1 MEFCRRSATFLL
13 LLLLHCRFLRG
24 QRRAVVY
31 TNLITHV
38 AYCINKIIYNLHC
51 KCPMRECEW
60 DWQGW
65 FNGEK
70 YEYLL
75 SSISIRMRDAW
86 ILYMCGLDAF
96 MPTDFNINLLRRHV
110 ILTTYF
116 VHTIAIV
123 TQHAA
128 AAVMRKNII
137 KCVVVRN
144 GVHIILYRN
153 ARRQA
158 NDQNENKSRNI

>member
-1 MEFCRRSATFLL
+1 
-13 LLLLHCRFLRG
+13 
-24 QRRAVVY
+24 
-31 TNLITHV
+31 
-38 AYCINKIIYNLHC
+38 
-51 KCPMRECEW
+51 MRECEW

-70 YEYLL
+70 YAYLL

-86 ILYMCGLDAF
+86 IYMCGSDPF
-96 MPTDFNINLLRRHV
+96 MPTDLNINLLRRHV

-123 TQHAA
+123 TRHAA

-137 KCVVVRN
+137 KCVV
-144 GVHIILYRN
+144 LY
-153 ARRQA
+153 ATA
-158 NDQNENKSRNI
+158 

>member
-1 MEFCRRSATFLL
+1 
-13 LLLLHCRFLRG
+13 
-24 QRRAVVY
+24 
-31 TNLITHV
+31 
-38 AYCINKIIYNLHC
+38 
-51 KCPMRECEW
+51 
-60 DWQGW
+60 
-65 FNGEK
+65 
-70 YEYLL
+70 
-75 SSISIRMRDAW
+75 
-86 ILYMCGLDAF
+86 